1 MGKFC
6 GKSQFPQSFGRI
18 ERRERERERERK
30 EREKRDRDRDR
41 ETERQRDRERKMAR
55 KLAYSVSQKMFEF
68 FCNFH
73 LFQAL
78 NPPCS
83 HVYSVLQGKCSL
95 FS

>member
-55 KLAYSVSQKMFEF
+55 KLANSVSQKMFEF
-68 FCNFH
+68 FCNSQLPIYFR
-73 LFQAL
+73 L
-78 NPPCS
+78 
-83 HVYSVLQGKCSL
+83 
-95 FS
+95 

>member
-18 ERRERERERERK
+18 ERREREREREKR
-30 EREKRDRDRDR
+30 ERRETET